1 MRCAI
6 CGSGRLSP
14 VGELTSS
21 DSMHDRLRL
30 RFPRPGTFKARPTF
44 HAGFARACR
53 DCGALLPFLGE
64 EDRKRLDAVAKG
76 LERVE
81 GGPADPD
88 SEGFEG
94 FEGKGAP

>member
-1 MRCAI
+1 MRCGI

-30 RFPRPGTFKARPTF
+30 RFPRPGAFRARPTF

-64 EDRKRLDAVAKG
+64 EERRRLDAEAEG
-76 LERVE
+76 LAEAG
-81 GGPADPD
+81 GGPADTD
-88 SEGFEG
+88 SEAEDTL
-94 FEGKGAP
+94 

>member
-30 RFPRPGTFKARPTF
+30 RFPRPGTFKPRPTF

-64 EDRKRLDAVAKG
+64 GDRRRLDAEADG
-76 LERVE
+76 LTRAE
-81 GGPADPD
+81 GGPVDRESD
-88 SEGFEG
+88 DTD
-94 FEGKGAP
+94 AP

>member
-1 MRCAI
+1 MRCGI

-21 DSMHDRLRL
+21 DSMQKRLRL
-30 RFPRPGTFKARPTF
+30 RFPRLGAFKSRPTF

-64 EDRKRLDAVAKG
+64 EERRRLDAEADG
-76 LERVE
+76 LTPVE
-81 GGPADPD
+81 GAPVDPESGGGD
-88 SEGFEG
+88 
-94 FEGKGAP
+94 AR

>member
-1 MRCAI
+1 
-6 CGSGRLSP
+6 
-14 VGELTSS
+14 
-21 DSMHDRLRL
+21 MHDRLRL

-64 EDRKRLDAVAKG
+64 EDRKRLDSVAKG

-81 GGPADPD
+81 GGPADSD
-88 SEGFEG
+88 AEGFEGFEG

>member
-1 MRCAI
+1 MRCGI

-21 DSMHDRLRL
+21 DSMQKRLRL
-30 RFPRPGTFKARPTF
+30 RFPRPGALKARPTF

-64 EDRKRLDAVAKG
+64 EERRRLDAEAEG
-76 LERVE
+76 LAAAE

-88 SEGFEG
+88 SEPRD
-94 FEGKGAP
+94 AR

>member
-1 MRCAI
+1 MRCGI

-21 DSMHDRLRL
+21 DTMHDRLRL
-30 RFPRPGTFKARPTF
+30 RFPRPGAFRARPAF

-64 EDRKRLDAVAKG
+64 EERRRLDAEAEG
-76 LERVE
+76 LAGAE
-81 GGPADPD
+81 GGPADTD
-88 SEGFEG
+88 SEAEDTL
-94 FEGKGAP
+94 

>member
-14 VGELTSS
+14 VGELISS
-21 DSMHDRLRL
+21 DSSMQKRLRL
-30 RFPRPGTFKARPTF
+30 TFPRPGAFKARPTF

-64 EDRKRLDAVAKG
+64 GERRRLDAEADG
-76 LERVE
+76 LAGAE
-81 GGPADPD
+81 GGPVDTD
-88 SEGFEG
+88 SEDG
-94 FEGKGAP
+94 GAR

>member
-21 DSMHDRLRL
+21 DSMQKRLRL
-30 RFPRPGTFKARPTF
+30 KFARPGALKARPTF

-64 EDRKRLDAVAKG
+64 GDRRRLDAEADG
-76 LERVE
+76 LSGVE
-81 GGPADPD
+81 GGPGDA
-88 SEGFEG
+88 
-94 FEGKGAP
+94 

>member
-1 MRCAI
+1 
-6 CGSGRLSP
+6 
-14 VGELTSS
+14 
-21 DSMHDRLRL
+21 MHDRLRL

-64 EDRKRLDAVAKG
+64 EDRARLDAVANG

-94 FEGKGAP
+94 KGAP